1 MLTVGLLSR
10 WLTIALL
17 AALIAAAHCSNR
29 PGSDCPLQIRQYYLS
44 HKAPQVVVRNTAT
57 YAVGRIVV
65 HAAYQDLFNTYHEPT
80 QAFDTILQP
89 EQQVT
94 LPLAPIQGSIEWESL
109 SLFATCQAVGQ
120 LDPAPGMA
128 HLDVMPTY
136 VARVDRDGEVLL
148 ERADVTVEILSEG
161 DWRARFF
168 IPPGS
173 KLARGAKLNFAFA
186 DGREGQAHVDHIHR
200 ALAKKGPRLVEVAG
214 IGPLG

>member
-1 MLTVGLLSR
+1 LGLVTQLLT
-10 WLTIALL
+10 TTALL
-17 AALIAAAHCSNR
+17 ALLAGAHCGNG

-44 HKAPQVVVRNTAT
+44 HKAPQVVVRNKAT
-57 YAVGRIVV
+57 YPVGQIVV

-89 EQQVT
+89 DQQVT
-94 LPLAPIQGSIEWESL
+94 LSLPPIQGSIEWESL
-109 SLFATCQAVGQ
+109 SLFATCRAVDR
-120 LDPAPGMA
+120 LDPALGMA
-128 HLDVMPTY
+128 HLDFMPTY
-136 VARVDRDGEVLL
+136 VARIDRDGEILL
-148 ERADVTVEILSEG
+148 ERADVTVEILGDG

-173 KLARGAKLNFAFA
+173 KLARGAKLRFAFA
-186 DGREGQAHVDHIHR
+186 DGREGQAHVDHVHR